1 MNKEK
6 NKALIIGIVRIL
18 FVLLFEVL
26 FVFIW
31 SRNLNNLKVNPFMN
45 KGNWL
50 IAGVYLIELIL
61 LLQVYG
67 GLKIG
72 HLARWNVILSQSL
85 ALMLCNV
92 IMSVQIILIV
102 GDMHLIAE
110 ILKSMLLLLIIDIV
124 LAILMTHIFDALL
137 QRLYPAKKILL
148 VYEEYSPNAMIEKFE
163 KRRDKYIIQETLYAG
178 IPEEELKR
186 KLSDYTYVMLYDI
199 SSEKRNEIL
208 KYCYMH
214 NIEVYMTSKISD
226 TIIRSA
232 GNVLLFDSPLL
243 HMINNDMTFGQTFM
257 KRLLDLLI
265 AVPMFILASPIMLVV
280 AIAIKAYDGGPVLY
294 KQERATLHGRKFMI
308 YKFRSMIVN
317 AEGDGKARL
326 ASQNDSRITPVGE
339 FIRKTRLDELPQLIN
354 ILKGEMSIV
363 GPRPERPEIIEKY
376 EASIPEF
383 ACRLKVKGGLTG
395 YAQIYGKYNT
405 TPYDKLKMDM
415 MYIQNYSFWL
425 DIQLI
430 LMTLKIMF
438 IKESTEG
445 VVEGKRVLQTSF
457 NDSDKIL

>member
-6 NKALIIGIVRIL
+6 NKALIIGLVGIL
-18 FVLLFEVL
+18 FILVFEIAFI
-26 FVFIW
+26 FVW
-31 SRNLNNLKVNPFMN
+31 SRDLNILKVNPFEN

-50 IAGVYLIELIL
+50 IAAVYLVELAL
-61 LLQVYG
+61 LMKVYG

-72 HLARWNVILSQSL
+72 HLARWNVILSQCL
-85 ALMLCNV
+85 ALLICNA
-92 IMSVQIILIV
+92 IMAVQIILIV
-102 GDMHLIAE
+102 GDMHLIPE
-110 ILKSMLLLLIIDIV
+110 IAKAILLLMAIDIV
-124 LAILMTHIFDALL
+124 LAVILVYVFDALL
-137 QRLYPAKKILL
+137 RKLYPAKNILL
-148 VYEEYSPNAMIEKFE
+148 IYESYSPESMVAKFA
-163 KRRDKYIIQETLYAG
+163 KRKEKYIIRETVSADMDFQK
-178 IPEEELKR
+178 LKE
-186 KLSDYTYVMLYDI
+186 KISEYTYVMLYDV
-199 SSEKRNEIL
+199 SSEKRNELL

-214 NIEVYMTSKISD
+214 NIEVYMTSKLSD

-243 HMINNDMTFGQTFM
+243 HMINNDMTFGQRFM
-257 KRLLDLLI
+257 KRCLDLLI
-265 AVPMFILASPIMLVV
+265 GIPMFIVAAPIMLVV
-280 AIAIKAYDGGPVLY
+280 AIAIKSYDGGPALY
-294 KQERATLHGRKFMI
+294 KQERCTLNGRKFMI

-354 ILKGEMSIV
+354 VIKGEMSIV
-363 GPRPERPEIIEKY
+363 GPRPERPEIIKEYEKT
-376 EASIPEF
+376 IPEF

-445 VVEGKRVLQTSF
+445 VAEEK
-457 NDSDKIL
+457 K

>member
-1 MNKEK
+1 MMNKER
-6 NKALIIGIVRIL
+6 NKALIIALVGVF
-18 FVLLFEVL
+18 FVLVFESA
-26 FVFIW
+26 FIYIW
-31 SRNLNNLKVNPFMN
+31 FRDLNILKINPFEN

-50 IAGVYLIELIL
+50 IASVYFVELFL
-61 LLQVYG
+61 LLKAYG

-72 HLARWNVILSQSL
+72 HLARWNVILSQCL
-85 ALMLCNV
+85 ALFMCNV
-92 IMSVQIILIV
+92 IMTVQIILIV
-102 GDMHLIAE
+102 GDMHLISKIMASVVWLM
-110 ILKSMLLLLIIDIV
+110 ILDVLLSATLV
-124 LAILMTHIFDALL
+124 YAFDALL
-137 QRLYPAKKILL
+137 RKLYPAKSILL
-148 VYEEYSPNAMIEKFE
+148 IYEDYSPQAMIAKFE
-163 KRRDKYIIQETLYAG
+163 KRRDKYLIRESISASVK
-178 IPEEELKR
+178 EEELKA
-186 KLSDYTYVMLYDI
+186 KISEYTYVMLYDV
-199 SSEKRNEIL
+199 SSEKRNDLL

-214 NIEVYMTSKISD
+214 NIEVYMTSKLSD

-232 GNVLLFDSPLL
+232 GDILLFDSPLL
-243 HMINNDMTFGQTFM
+243 HMINNDMTFDQRFL
-257 KRLLDLLI
+257 KRALDLVI
-265 AVPMFILASPIMLVV
+265 AVPMFIIAAPIMLVV
-280 AIAIKAYDGGPVLY
+280 AIAIKAYDGGPALY

-376 EASIPEF
+376 EESIPEF

-445 VVEGKRVLQTSF
+445 VAEEK
-457 NDSDKIL
+457 NK

>member
-1 MNKEK
+1 MNKER
-6 NKALIIGIVRIL
+6 NKALIIALVGIL
-18 FVLLFEVL
+18 FILIFESA
-26 FVFIW
+26 FIYIW
-31 SRNLNNLKVNPFMN
+31 SRDLNILKINPFEN

-50 IAGVYLIELIL
+50 IAGVYLVELAAL
-61 LLQVYG
+61 LKVYG
-67 GLKIG
+67 GLKLG
-72 HLARWNVILSQSL
+72 HLARWNIILSQFL
-85 ALMLCNV
+85 ALFICNA
-92 IMSVQIILIV
+92 IMAVQIILIV

-110 ILKSMLLLLIIDIV
+110 ILKSMLLLMLIDIC
-124 LAILMTHIFDALL
+124 LAILLVYVFDALL
-137 QRLYPAKKILL
+137 RKLYPAKHILL
-148 VYEEYSPNAMIEKFE
+148 VYDEYSPEPMIAKFV
-163 KRRDKYIIQETLYAG
+163 KRSDKYIIQESVSVNMN
-178 IPEEELKR
+178 EQKLKE
-186 KLSDYTYVMLYDI
+186 KISEYTYVMLYDI
-199 SSEKRNEIL
+199 SSEKRNELL

-214 NIEVYMTSKISD
+214 NIEVYMTSKLSD

-243 HMINNDMTFGQTFM
+243 HMINNDMTFGQAFM
-257 KRLLDLLI
+257 KRLLDLVI
-265 AVPMFILASPIMLVV
+265 AIPMFIVATPIMLVV
-280 AIAIKAYDGGPVLY
+280 AIAIKAYDGGPALY

-363 GPRPERPEIIEKY
+363 GPRPERPEIIKKY
-376 EASIPEF
+376 EESIPEF

-445 VVEGKRVLQTSF
+445 VAEEK
-457 NDSDKIL
+457 K